1 MDKRKT
7 KQLCIYQFDHPFE
20 SLQAIL
26 NKQETLDIIC
36 TNEDFKIKKF
46 IGSDWS
52 IKDSGFIFYGPN
64 NLNVTFTL
72 KSIENNDFNRVTCY
86 QITYLYGKEFNNNI
100 DAMTSL
106 IRNTTDN
113 STIMEFR
120 LNYNSNLELDN
131 LEKYINLSSIKKY
144 IMKIYYKINK
154 LFFEFFDKNKNLK
167 INHSF
172 VIKKNYKDTFNFF
185 YNWNNMAKSIK
196 ADKAWEIINENNE
209 ENNKEYKDFD
219 VIINKNIK
227 LHYHIISIEEIENEK
242 IEIIYQKTNDSNPA
256 LNNFIKYSFFNIN
269 NNICFF
275 LYETHL
281 PSNIVSSVYQTISYY
296 LYYCNK
302 KLKNYIE
309 NIKK

>member
-1 MDKRKT
+1 M
-7 KQLCIYQFDHPFE
+7 I
-20 SLQAIL
+20 
-26 NKQETLDIIC
+26 
-36 TNEDFKIKKF
+36 
-46 IGSDWS
+46 
-52 IKDSGFIFYGPN
+52 
-64 NLNVTFTL
+64 
-72 KSIENNDFNRVTCY
+72 
-86 QITYLYGKEFNNNI
+86 
-100 DAMTSL
+100 L

-120 LNYNSNLELDN
+120 LNYNSNLELNN

-196 ADKAWEIINENNE
+196 ADKAWKIINENNE